1 MKENECKVEIKMQ
14 FLVIYDI
21 ELLKNNLLNY

>member
-1 MKENECKVEIKMQ
+1 MKENESTFKIKMQ

-21 ELLKNNLLNY
+21 KLLKTNLLNY